1 MSPRHA
7 GRDAGGEGEGEEKP
21 ICSYISSFRFQ
32 IQDYAHSVERRVFTY
47 LELFFFSIFVHSNLE
62 SMRCSLIR
70 SNHSYQVV
78 FKYLLKV
85 LFFLGYNSAESISL
99 VRRLVRSSVLLV
111 IFAAILKFQN

>member
-7 GRDAGGEGEGEEKP
+7 GRDAGGEGEGGEKP

-32 IQDYAHSVERRVFTY
+32 IQDYVHSVERRVFTY

-62 SMRCSLIR
+62 SMRCLLIR

-85 LFFLGYNSAESISL
+85 LFF
-99 VRRLVRSSVLLV
+99 SV
-111 IFAAILKFQN
+111 IILQKAFHLSGVSFILQFYWSFSQPY